1 MITISLE
8 DYLWF
13 VDEAL
18 DGMVSIVTELG
29 DDLVNVR
36 PDLPGAN
43 SAFAILTHCLGVIEF
58 WGGQVI
64 AGRAVERDRDAE
76 FVASGA
82 VDELVGRVRVQRA
95 RFADDLASLEAL
107 APPRGALDPE
117 DAVLALG
124 RTQGGVAVHVYEE
137 LAQHFGQMQV
147 GRDVVVGGRVS

>member
-1 MITISLE
+1 MITISVE

-29 DDLVNVR
+29 DDLVNAR

-43 SAFAILTHCLGVIEF
+43 SAYVILTHCLGVMEL

-64 AGRAVERDRDAE
+64 AGRAIERDRDAE
-76 FVASGA
+76 FVASGS
-82 VDELVGRVRVQRA
+82 VDELVARA
-95 RFADDLASLEAL
+95 RVARARLALDLAALDAL

-117 DAVLALG
+117 DAVLPLG
-124 RTQGGVAVHVYEE
+124 RTQGGVAIHVYEE
-137 LAQHFGQMQV
+137 LAQHHGQMQV
-147 GRDVVVGGRVS
+147 GRDAVVASAR